1 MDNNLF
7 LPQNFFDLNDFLF
20 KDIFDGVNNVWEVL
34 AKIKDYTGEKL
45 MQGEN
50 CYIHPNT
57 NIREGVILGNNVHIG
72 FAVELKNCIIMN
84 NTHVAHINYVG
95 DAIIGQ
101 NVNVSGG
108 AMFANF
114 RLDNKSVTVKMGDQR
129 IETGLDKFSAV
140 VGDGTWLGVNS
151 VLNPGTILGKNSKTY
166 PLTSVIGYYPS
177 DSVVTSSK

>member
-7 LPQNFFDLNDFLF
+7 LPSNFFDLTDFPF
-20 KDIFDGVNNVWEVL
+20 KDIFSGVQNVWEVL
-34 AKIKDYTGEKL
+34 PKIQQYTHGKL
-45 MQGEN
+45 MQGKD

-57 NIREGVILGNNVHIG
+57 NIREGVILGDNVHIG
-72 FAVELKNCIIMN
+72 FTVELKNCIIMN

-114 RLDNKSVTVKMGDQR
+114 RLDNKPVTVKMGDQR
-129 IETGLDKFSAV
+129 IETGMDKFSAA

-177 DSVVTSSK
+177 GSVITSTK